1 MTNFEKYKDEILS
14 LHEQY
19 QNKGAPALKDGKIV
33 NCNQIHCKE
42 CDLNNN
48 EVYCNYTFVRWLYEE
63 ADSDNQ
69 ESESKEVNNNTKR
82 CKDCRHTY
90 KKENEEP
97 CVSCRNRYVLKFE
110 PKLKPCPYCGGKA
123 KEVDLGGDWDIIC
136 EDCQSST
143 KIYPTP
149 KEAMEAW
156 NRRV

>member
-1 MTNFEKYKDEILS
+1 MKNFEKFKDEILLIHKS
-14 LHEQY
+14 Y
-19 QNKGAPALKDGKIV
+19 IDSDIAVADGKPKACDETPCID
-33 NCNQIHCKE
+33 
-42 CDLNNN
+42 CDLYGDDNCGYHLI
-48 EVYCNYTFVRWLYEE
+48 EWLYEE
-63 ADSDNQ
+63 ADSDNE
-69 ESESKEVNNNTKR
+69 ESESKEVNNDNTKI

-97 CVSCRNRYVLKFE
+97 CVSCRNCYILKFE

-123 KEVDLGGDWDIIC
+123 KEEEIGGDWDIVC

-143 KIYPTP
+143 KTYPTP